1 MSCLKKSKQRKYYL
15 NADYPLVL
23 IWAYK
28 EARIYKA
35 DTETTLVDVKNLGV
49 LNAARA
55 INQPGCML
63 EYGYGV
69 NPKSW
74 FVPDS
79 NRGVFLYS
87 VNHRMVQGG
96 TVLVYIVLNQFDDL
110 LMLKIDVYIA

>member
-1 MSCLKKSKQRKYYL
+1 
-15 NADYPLVL
+15 LVL

-96 TVLVYIVLNQFDDL
+96 NCVGVYRLESVR
-110 LMLKIDVYIA
+110 